1 MQPREMNPRQ
11 AGRALGLGPSLL
23 LAVTLIVLT
32 SGGLSTAR
40 LIGSA
45 SVGLAL
51 TVLPERAAR
60 ATAEPAELA
69 EPGAALAMTEG
80 AAVKARGPELG
91 ALAASAMARLGLGG
105 LPPPAQA

>member
-1 MQPREMNPRQ
+1 MQPRETSQ
-11 AGRALGLGPSLL
+11 KQTGRALGLGPSLL
-23 LAVTLIVLT
+23 LAVTLLVLT

-60 ATAEPAELA
+60 AASEPMDHDEPAALLIFA
-69 EPGAALAMTEG
+69 EGSARQ
-80 AAVKARGPELG
+80 ARGP
-91 ALAASAMARLGLGG
+91 AIAAVSAKTLAKLGLGG
-105 LPPPAQA
+105 LPPPAVA

>member
-1 MQPREMNPRQ
+1 MQPREVSPRQ
-11 AGRALGLGPSLL
+11 TGRALGLGPSLL

-51 TVLPERAAR
+51 TVLPERAVR
-60 ATAEPAELA
+60 ATAEPAETL
-69 EPGAALAMTEG
+69 EQGAALARSEG
-80 AAVKARGPELG
+80 AAAKARGPELG

-105 LPPPAQA
+105 LPPPSLA